1 MHKNLYLSF
10 LLLISTTVF
19 SQDFIPRRNA
29 LFIEAGGNGLFT
41 SVNYER
47 RLTSANKGFAF
58 RIGVGMYAE
67 NGLYLTIPFT
77 VHYMFPLNNR
87 GSYLDSGTGI
97 TGSVMNTNDIFKG
110 DEDSFTSFTGV
121 LGWRKYSRNGNR
133 FFRVAF
139 TPVINKYGFVPWLG
153 IGIGFT
159 NL

>member
-1 MHKNLYLSF
+1 MHKNHYLYF

-67 NGLYLTIPFT
+67 NVLYLTIPFT

-87 GSYLDSGTGI
+87 GSYLDAGTGI
-97 TGSVMNTNDIFKG
+97 TGSVMNTNVIFKG